1 METEKLYVS
10 HIQVNKAMKGRR
22 RTNRAHGRVNPYMS
36 SPCHVE
42 MILKEKADGV
52 AKGVAE
58 EHKNPKLSRKQAA
71 RMLRT
76 NYKPIGWKA

>member
-1 METEKLYVS
+1 MVS

-22 RTNRAHGRVNPYMS
+22 RTYRAHGRVNPYLS

-42 MILKEKADGV
+42 LVLKEPEAGV
-52 AKGVAE
+52 AKALD
-58 EHKNPKLSRKQAA
+58 HQNPKLSRKQAA

-76 NYKPIGWKA
+76 HYKPIGWKSA